1 MAELKEPAKTPPA
14 AAAPAYTVLLLAA
27 QRRGDDRLSALT
39 GARHKCLI
47 DLHGRPMIAWV
58 LDTLLAAPMVRQV
71 LISIED
77 ASVLAGVSEVAA
89 ARVQVITSA
98 DNLYASVE
106 RALTGAP
113 GNCPALITTADNPL
127 LSVEMLTHFC
137 SELER
142 RQADAAAT
150 MTRAELM
157 RAKYPEGQRRFYAFR
172 DDEYSNCNLYALANA
187 RALHAAKIFQHGGQ
201 FRKKI
206 IRTLRAFGLFNVI
219 LYKLRALTLND
230 LAERLS
236 HSFGLRLTFITM
248 PFPEAPIDVDN
259 ERTLK
264 IARAIIGQ
272 RLQETS

>member
-1 MAELKEPAKTPPA
+1 MPEPPDLPA
-14 AAAPAYTVLLLAA
+14 AAAPPAYTVLLLAA
-27 QRRGDDRLSALT
+27 QRRGRDPLSALT
-39 GARHKCLI
+39 GARHKCLL

-58 LDTLLAAPMVRQV
+58 LDTLLAAPMVRQI

-77 ASVLAGVSEVAA
+77 AAVLDGVPEAAA
-89 ARVQVITSA
+89 ARVQVIASA

-106 RALTGAP
+106 RALTAA
-113 GNCPALITTADNPL
+113 GNYPALITTADNPL

-137 SELER
+137 HELER
-142 RQADAAAT
+142 RQSDAAAT
-150 MTRAELM
+150 MTRAGLM

-187 RALHAAKIFQHGGQ
+187 RALRAARIFQHGGQ

-206 IRTLRAFGLFNVI
+206 TRILRAFGLSNFI
-219 LYKLRALTLND
+219 LYQLRALTLND

-236 HSFGLRLTFITM
+236 RSFGIRVTFITM

-264 IARAIIGQ
+264 VARTIMGQ
-272 RLQETS
+272 RLREPT